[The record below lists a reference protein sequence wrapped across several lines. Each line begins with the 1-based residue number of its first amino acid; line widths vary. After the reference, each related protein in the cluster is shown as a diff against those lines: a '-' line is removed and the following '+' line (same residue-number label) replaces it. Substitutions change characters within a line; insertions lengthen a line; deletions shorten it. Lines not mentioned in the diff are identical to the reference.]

1 MEEEDKNGNEERSSL
16 ARSHAFATDGG
27 RWRTDR
33 NLAAAAPPTDIFA
46 IYPGS
51 RPRPPEG
58 EILEHG
64 QGTKARL
71 QCPRLT

>member
-33 NLAAAAPPTDIFA
+33 NLAAVAYRRRTSLQFTPVRARA
-46 IYPGS
+46 
-51 RPRPPEG
+51 R
-58 EILEHG
+58 
-64 QGTKARL
+64 QKAKY
-71 QCPRLT
+71 